1 MTRNVGSTD
10 RIVRV
15 LIGVVALIV
24 AFAGM
29 LTLTWSWVV
38 GIVGGVL
45 LLTGAVGF
53 SPVYRLFGGGPTD
66 KTPKGQV

>member
-29 LTLTWSWVV
+29 LTLTWTWVV

-45 LLTGAVGF
+45 LLTGVVGF
-53 SPVYRLFGGGPTD
+53 CPLYRLFGMRSTG
-66 KTPKGQV
+66 KTPTTRT

>member
-29 LTLTWSWVV
+29 LTLTWSWAV

-53 SPVYRLFGGGPTD
+53 CPLYRLFGARTTG
-66 KTPKGQV
+66 KKPKGQL

>member
-29 LTLTWSWVV
+29 LTLTWSWAV

-45 LLTGAVGF
+45 LLTGVVGF
-53 SPVYRLFGGGPTD
+53 CPLYRLFGARTSG